1 VKKLSL
7 QRKIAARLLG
17 VGENRIWLDPT
28 KLKEISEAV
37 TSEDIR
43 KLIKKGIISARPVKG
58 TSRARARERHEQRK
72 KGRRRG
78 IGKRKG
84 KRGARTG
91 KKERWVNTV
100 RKQRRF
106 LKFLKKKR
114 LIDKKLFEI
123 AYRKIKGGE
132 FKSLHHLKLFL
143 EKELG
148 EKKWR

>member
-1 VKKLSL
+1 MKKLSL
-7 QRKIAARLLG
+7 QRKVAARILG
-17 VGENRIWLDPT
+17 VGENRVWFDPT

-43 KLIKKGIISARPVKG
+43 KLIKKGFISTRPISG
-58 TSRARARERHEQRK
+58 TSRVRARERHEQRR

-78 IGKRKG
+78 TGKRKG
-84 KRGARTG
+84 KRGARAG
-91 KKERWVNTV
+91 KKEKWVNTV

-106 LKFLKKKR
+106 LKFLKRKG
-114 LIDKKLFEI
+114 LIDKKLFQI